1 MARLSK
7 EEIRVTETKSN
18 FEKLASK
25 DVKKFLKKKG
35 NFDYLSWA
43 KAWEIMKKFD
53 PEAKVVYRDYPHHKV
68 ISGQNEDF
76 MVVENKPYLIDD
88 TGAYV
93 SVEVTIKGA
102 TEEELLPV
110 LDYKNNPVNKPNAMQ
125 INNTLKRCFVKAL
138 ALHGLGLYVFQGED
152 VPEPPKVD
160 QEEIDKLEVVLESFN
175 EEMGRDMR
183 DELLNFVNQQTDRSG
198 LLADYAQKIEDMT
211 FEQSGIFKRT
221 IAQKRKELEK
231 EQKKQAKK

>member
-1 MARLSK
+1 MA
-7 EEIRVTETKSN
+7 ETKSN

-53 PEAKVVYRDYPHHKV
+53 PEANVEYREYPHNRV
-68 ISGQNEDF
+68 LSGEHEDF
-76 MVVENKPYLIDD
+76 IICEMKPYLIDE

-93 SVEVTIKGA
+93 SVVVTLKGQA
-102 TEEELLPV
+102 EEELLPV
-110 LDYKNNPVNKPNAMQ
+110 LDFKNSPVSKPSSIQ

-160 QEEIDKLEVVLESFN
+160 QEEIEKLEAVLKTFN
-175 EEMGRDMR
+175 DEMGRDMR
-183 DELLNFVNQQTDRSG
+183 DELLNFVNKQTDKLG
-198 LLADYAQKIEDMT
+198 LLADYAQTIDEMT
-211 FEQSGIFKRT
+211 LEQSGIFKRT

-231 EQKKQAKK
+231 EEKRKAKETKEAKK

>member
-1 MARLSK
+1 M
-7 EEIRVTETKSN
+7 TETKSN

-53 PEAKVVYRDYPHHKV
+53 PEATVEYKEFLHYRV
-68 ISGQNEDF
+68 ISGEHEDF
-76 MVVENKPYLIDD
+76 LVKEYKPYMSDE
-88 TGAYV
+88 TGTYVVV
-93 SVEVTIKGA
+93 SVILKGQ
-102 TEEELLPV
+102 TEQEILPV
-110 LDYKNNPVNKPNAMQ
+110 LDYKNNPVFKANSMQ

-152 VPEPPKVD
+152 VPEPPKID
-160 QEEIDKLEVVLESFN
+160 QEEIDKLEAVLNSFN
-175 EEMGRDMR
+175 EEMGEDMS
-183 DELLNFVNQQTDRSG
+183 EKLLNFVNQQTDKMG

-221 IAQKRKELEK
+221 IGQKRKELEK
-231 EQKKQAKK
+231 EEKRKAKEAKK